1 MTHIPYPNKR
11 PAARRYVFISVGKKG
26 SRKATTIVVIESR
39 IAAKDT
45 LFPEKVVKA
54 NKILSNT
61 KFLDSVEG
69 R

>member
-1 MTHIPYPNKR
+1 MSV
-11 PAARRYVFISVGKKG
+11 ARKNAVKKILKK
-26 SRKATTIVVIESR
+26 RKAATVVVIESR

-45 LFPEKVVKA
+45 LFPEKVAKA

-61 KFLDSVEG
+61 KLLDSVIS

>member
-1 MTHIPYPNKR
+1 MSVAKKNTTKKNLRKR
-11 PAARRYVFISVGKKG
+11 S
-26 SRKATTIVVIESR
+26 SATVVVIESR

-45 LFPEKVVKA
+45 LFPEKVARA

-61 KFLDSVEG
+61 KSLDSISG

>member
-1 MTHIPYPNKR
+1 MSVTKKNTAKKNLRKR
-11 PAARRYVFISVGKKG
+11 S
-26 SRKATTIVVIESR
+26 SATVVVIESR

-45 LFPEKVVKA
+45 LFPEKVARA

-61 KFLDSVEG
+61 KSLDSISG